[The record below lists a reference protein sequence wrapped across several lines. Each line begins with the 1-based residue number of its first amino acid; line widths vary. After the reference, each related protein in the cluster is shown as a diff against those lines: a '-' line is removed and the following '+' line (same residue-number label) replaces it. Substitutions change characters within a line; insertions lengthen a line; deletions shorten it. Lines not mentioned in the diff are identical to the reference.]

1 MRTDLLPDPAHVRAR
16 VHAAM
21 YPREYRWGDV
31 IRLGPTKVGVTYTV
45 AGGDEDV
52 ARRVLASLRFTP

>member
-45 AGGDEDV
+45 AGEHLDPG
-52 ARRVLASLRFTP
+52 LAALVYPEG